1 MAGQAAQNIGP
12 IILLGPPGAGKGT
25 QAKLIVQKFGIPQI
39 STGDILRDNV
49 ARGTELGLQ
58 AKAIMQRGELVPDEV
73 VCGMVA
79 SRLRE
84 ADCERG
90 FILDGFPRTAAQ
102 AGWLDAF
109 LETEV
114 YNGKERCGAPIV
126 ISLTVD
132 YNEVLRRLAG
142 RRTCPTCGRI
152 YNFNSHPAQVRGVCD
167 KDGTPLIVRKDD
179 QEDVIR
185 ERLRVYESQTR
196 PVIDYYRSKG
206 RLYEVDG
213 LREVEDVARDVTGI
227 IEQAAGVA
235 QKGAQR

>member
-1 MAGQAAQNIGP
+1 MAGRAAESIGP

-84 ADCERG
+84 ADCGRG

-109 LETEV
+109 LESEV
-114 YNGKERCGAPIV
+114 YKGKERCGAPIV
-126 ISLTVD
+126 ISLKVD

-152 YNFNSHPAQVRGVCD
+152 YNFNSHPAHVRGVCD
-167 KDGTPLIVRKDD
+167 QDGTALIVRKDD
-179 QEDVIR
+179 QEDVVR

-196 PVIDYYRSKG
+196 PVVDYYANKG

-213 LREVEDVARDVTGI
+213 LREVEDVARDISAI
-227 IEQAAGVA
+227 IEQAALVT

>member
-1 MAGQAAQNIGP
+1 MDSDREIGP

-25 QAKLIVQKFGIPQI
+25 QAKIIAKRYGIPQI

-58 AKAIMQRGELVPDEV
+58 AKAIMGRGELVPDNL
-73 VCGMVA
+73 VCDMVA

-109 LETEV
+109 LEREV
-114 YNGKERCGAPIV
+114 YRGKEHCGVPIV
-126 ISLTVD
+126 ISLRVD
-132 YNEVLRRLAG
+132 YNEILRRLAG

-152 YNFNSHPAQVRGVCD
+152 YNANSKPAHVRGVCD
-167 KDGTPLIVRKDD
+167 NDGSQLIVRKDD
-179 QEDVIR
+179 QEDVVR
-185 ERLRVYESQTR
+185 ERLRVYENQTR
-196 PVIDYYRSKG
+196 PVIDHYREKD

-213 LREVEDVARDVTGI
+213 LRDVE
-227 IEQAAGVA
+227 EVA
-235 QKGAQR
+235 QKINDVVAQATVAVRKGAPS

>member
-1 MAGQAAQNIGP
+1 MTDQQTVRKIGP
-12 IILLGPPGAGKGT
+12 VILLGPPGAGKGT
-25 QAKLIVQKFGIPQI
+25 QAKIVAQHYGIPQV

-58 AKAIMQRGELVPDEV
+58 AKAIMQKGELVPDNL
-73 VCGMVA
+73 VCDMVA

-109 LETEV
+109 LEGEV
-114 YNGKERCGAPIV
+114 YHGKQRCGAPIV
-126 ISLTVD
+126 ISLKVD

-142 RRTCPTCGRI
+142 RRGCPTCGRI
-152 YNFNSHPAQVRGVCD
+152 YNFNSHPAHVRGVCD
-167 KDGTPLIVRKDD
+167 ADGSQLIVRKDD
-179 QEDVIR
+179 QEDVVR
-185 ERLRVYESQTR
+185 ERLRVYEAQTR

-206 RLYEVDG
+206 RLYEIDG
-213 LREVEDVARDVTGI
+213 LREVDEVAHQVAAV
-227 IEQAAGVA
+227 IEQAAA
-235 QKGAQR
+235 AEKPSRP